1 MRRAFRNGPPLR
13 TARERW
19 ESLLD
24 IIRRIRSFDWTCGS
38 CAPTLILHREAN
50 TPAKTKSRERILI
63 VQTPRYPMPV
73 SWKGIES
80 SHMAKAKEFTVTI
93 ADKPGALGKCFLAL
107 AERGVNVL
115 AFQSYVEEG
124 ESLARFVAD
133 DTASAKA
140 VLGSL
145 RMIFEETEVAVV
157 RLAHRPG
164 ELGRAA
170 SRLGENH
177 INIDY
182 SYCGM
187 EPGSTLALLVFG
199 VDSLT
204 KAATLLDKLA
214 AEVA

>member
-1 MRRAFRNGPPLR
+1 
-13 TARERW
+13 
-19 ESLLD
+19 
-24 IIRRIRSFDWTCGS
+24 
-38 CAPTLILHREAN
+38 
-50 TPAKTKSRERILI
+50 
-63 VQTPRYPMPV
+63 MP
-73 SWKGIES
+73 
-80 SHMAKAKEFTVTI
+80 KAKEFTVTI

-107 AERGVNVL
+107 AERGVNIL
-115 AFQSYVEEG
+115 AFQSYVEAG

-133 DTASAKA
+133 DPASAKA

-145 RMIFEETEVAVV
+145 RMIFEETNVAVV

-170 SRLGENH
+170 SRLGDNQ

-182 SYCGM
+182 SYCGL

-204 KAATLLDKLA
+204 KAATVLDEMA
-214 AEVA
+214 AENT